1 MPAFYTPIAYGT
13 LVHKGGAPIKYDS
26 SGGVEIAITPR
37 EVSTLHDCLSKR
49 KMLKLVCV

>member
-13 LVHKGGAPIKYDS
+13 LVHNGGAPIKYDS
-26 SGGVEIAITPR
+26 SGGVEIASTPR